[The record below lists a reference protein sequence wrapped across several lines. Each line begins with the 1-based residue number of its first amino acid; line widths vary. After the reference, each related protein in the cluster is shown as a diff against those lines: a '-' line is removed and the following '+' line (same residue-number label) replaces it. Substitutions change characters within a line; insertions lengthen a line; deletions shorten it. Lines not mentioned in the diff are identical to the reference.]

1 MKRLFLISLFAIFS
15 FPALFACGPY
25 DREYLASQYFMFRLF
40 GDNMDGSLN
49 KISQAWERQEN
60 CKKWAEATSPALP
73 LKEIEEVV
81 YEWDLEQ
88 VENLFSKKE
97 SPRNA
102 FAKWIVEHKDKE
114 TADFLI
120 LAKQC
125 EKIRTA
131 QNTRWYYFVD
141 GDEESEQL
149 KRLAKQA
156 QAYKGK
162 RLKDRYLLQT
172 IRALFAARQYASCV
186 ALWKNSSRYFRN
198 DIIKDFAA
206 NYIAG
211 AYQHL
216 GQNDKASKMNLKRDN
231 AETKALC
238 EFQSKIHYYE
248 WNDWEENVSDYR
260 KLYRDV
266 CSTISQNKIK
276 DKARWFYTKA
286 FLADKVGKQNEA
298 LSGIR
303 AAKSFSADTDLKS
316 SIRVLEFFLNTKYQK
331 SYGSDFEDYLYGE
344 LLWLDKKISDGL
356 TPKIKKDIQEHG
368 VDNHICGWSIYY
380 WNDMLRK
387 IVIGNVAPLCIK
399 SKYKTRALQFL
410 NMADNLIFVKCQ
422 NVMQKN
428 DAEFHKMY
436 LTGKIDMSK
445 AYKKVTW
452 NDYHNSINNKYDYY
466 NDYYINLDSLGV
478 NYVKKLAY
486 RMSNPQ
492 KPLDNF
498 LNSRSYTDPQFLN
511 DIIGTQLIAAGKYT
525 EAAEYLG
532 KVSAQFYRGKSVS
545 TYFGRNPFEIGS
557 KTAGKNG
564 KKPKI
569 DLLYRLHFAQN
580 MSRLEKE
587 ISETSNPNTKA
598 EKMLSYARGM
608 QNSISECWALT
619 SFHWGYWY
627 CYPFHNQYKRHNVN
641 TLAQKAQ
648 RIKAKA
654 FAKFTDKERAAKA
667 YKNWCMWKTAV
678 TKCPNTQTAKEIRR
692 HCDNLVDYK
701 PKLNISPGFFE

>member
-1 MKRLFLISLFAIFS
+1 MKRLFIISLLAIFS

-25 DREYLASQYFMFRLF
+25 DREFLASQYFMFRLF
-40 GDNMDGSLN
+40 GDNMDGSFNQLS
-49 KISQAWERQEN
+49 KTRERQEN
-60 CKKWAEATSPALP
+60 CKKWAEATSRALP
-73 LKEIEEVV
+73 LKDIEQVV
-81 YEWDLEQ
+81 YEWNLDQ
-88 VENLFSKKE
+88 IENLFNRKE
-97 SPRNA
+97 SHRNA
-102 FAKWIVEHKDKE
+102 FAEWIIKHQDKE

-125 EKIRTA
+125 EQIRTA

-141 GDEESEQL
+141 GDEESVQL
-149 KRLAKQA
+149 KTLAKQA

-162 RLKDRYLLQT
+162 RLKDRYLLQA
-172 IRALFAARQYASCV
+172 IRALFAAREYASCV
-186 ALWKNSSRYFRN
+186 DLWENSSRYFRD
-198 DIIKDFAA
+198 DIIKKFAE

-216 GQNDKASKMNLKRDN
+216 GQNDKASKMNLKQDN
-231 AETKALC
+231 AEARALC
-238 EFQSKIHYYE
+238 KFQSKIHYYE
-248 WNDWEENVSDYR
+248 WEDFEGNVSDYQ
-260 KLYRDV
+260 KLYREV
-266 CSTISQNKIK
+266 CSAISKNQIK

-286 FLADKVGKQNEA
+286 FLADKTGKGKEA
-298 LSGIR
+298 LSCINT
-303 AAKSFSADTDLKS
+303 AKSFAADTDLKA

-331 SYGSDFEDYLYGE
+331 SYDSDFEDYLYGE
-344 LLWLDKKISDGL
+344 LLWLDKKISNGI
-356 TPKIKKDIQEHG
+356 TPKIKEKIQEHG
-368 VDNHICGWSIYY
+368 VDNHVCGWSIYY

-399 SKYKTRALQFL
+399 SNYKTRALQFL

-422 NVMQKN
+422 NVVLKK
-428 DAEFHKMY
+428 DGKYHKMF
-436 LTGKIDMSK
+436 LKGDEVSSK
-445 AYKKVTW
+445 AIKKVTW
-452 NDYHNSINNKYDYY
+452 NDYHNSPNNTYDYS
-466 NDYYINLDSLGV
+466 NDYFINLDSLGV

-486 RMSNPQ
+486 RISNPQ
-492 KPLDNF
+492 KPLDSF

-525 EAAEYLG
+525 EAAEYLA
-532 KVSAQFYRGKSVS
+532 KVSAQFYRSKSVS
-545 TYFGRNPFEIGS
+545 SYFNRNPFVIGS
-557 KTAGKNG
+557 RTAGNSG

-569 DLLYRLHFAQN
+569 DLLYKLHFAQS

-608 QNSISECWALT
+608 QNSIGECWSLT

-627 CYPFHNQYKRHNVN
+627 CYPVHSQYKRHCVN
-641 TLAQKAQ
+641 SLSAKSQ

-654 FAKFTDKERAAKA
+654 FAMFTDKERAAKA
-667 YKNWCMWKTAV
+667 YQNWCMWKTAV

-701 PKLNISPGFFE
+701 PRLNISPGFLE